1 MQFLVKIYTFASYE
15 TIINS
20 YVWMRA
26 YRHSLQVFVI
36 VFKEGKS
43 GIGIKKQKKTFLSG
57 EKEERVASSKHGS
70 MKLTLTSENFLST
83 FQPTLH
89 LQLN

>member
-1 MQFLVKIYTFASYE
+1 MIFSLSASLQHKKMQFLVKIYTFASYE

-57 EKEERVASSKHGS
+57 EKEER
-70 MKLTLTSENFLST
+70 EEILS
-83 FQPTLH
+83 PPA
-89 LQLN
+89 NMEA